1 MNRFRALIARL
12 EGRRN
17 EEEAMDW
24 IIAGLGNPGPRY
36 ADTRHNVG
44 KMIVERL
51 AERHG
56 IALNESRN
64 DARFGKGRI
73 GDARVLLATTLLYMN
88 DSGRAIGPL
97 ARFFKVDPER
107 VLVVYDEMDLPLG
120 RIRIRE
126 RGGAGGHNG
135 MRSMIQHLGGQD
147 FPRLRAGIGRPPKDW
162 VGADHVLSRF
172 AEDQL
177 EERDALIERA
187 ADALEDL
194 LREGLVGAMNR
205 HNRGED

>member
-1 MNRFRALIARL
+1 MSAFRALIARL
-12 EGRRN
+12 ERRSS
-17 EEEAMDW
+17 EDEAMDW

-36 ADTRHNVG
+36 ADTRHNIG

-56 IALNESRN
+56 IGLSESRN
-64 DARFGKGRI
+64 DARYGKGRV
-73 GDARVLLATTLLYMN
+73 GDARVLLATPLLYMN

-97 ARFFKVDPER
+97 ARFFKIPAEN

-126 RGGAGGHNG
+126 KGGAGGHNG
-135 MRSMIQHLGGQD
+135 MRSLIQHLGGED

-162 VGADHVLSRF
+162 AGADYVLSSF
-172 AEDQL
+172 TGEEA
-177 EERDALIERA
+177 EERDELIERA
-187 ADALEDL
+187 ADAIEEII
-194 LREGLVGAMNR
+194 RESLISAMNR
-205 HNRGED
+205 HNRGEV